1 MNLHTEKL
9 LDKEEI
15 ARARPIS
22 RNKHRQFWIRGFFS
36 AKTNACLYGVIVWS
50 WLIPQRIKSMFFNYF
65 FHSAGPSSSGLLRFK
80 TSFRI
85 WSKMCGCFPKEN
97 CPFFLILE
105 PILFKEAQYKNVIC
119 YVTTWSSHV
128 WVIEMVTTTSTISL
142 LHMYARYISIMGVQI
157 SLTDADDHAYFI

>member
-1 MNLHTEKL
+1 
-9 LDKEEI
+9 
-15 ARARPIS
+15 
-22 RNKHRQFWIRGFFS
+22 
-36 AKTNACLYGVIVWS
+36 
-50 WLIPQRIKSMFFNYF
+50 
-65 FHSAGPSSSGLLRFK
+65 
-80 TSFRI
+80 
-85 WSKMCGCFPKEN
+85 MCGSPKEN

-128 WVIEMVTTTSTISL
+128 WVIEMVTTSTISL